1 MTDTIQ
7 PARVFECLEGYGF
20 ETPDELRQYID
31 GTHPMYSEE
40 GCRQLMAENGKAE
53 EGANEGTR

>member
-1 MTDTIQ
+1 MTDIFCNTA
-7 PARVFECLEGYGF
+7 ARVFECLEWYGF

-40 GCRQLMAENGKAE
+40 GCRQLMAE
-53 EGANEGTR
+53 EGD